1 MWKCQY
7 GDREVAV
14 KVLKVSRKTNLEKT
28 RKVGF
33 PQIVMYINELTVSRT
48 DILQGGCDMEGPSSS
63 KCVATAGC
71 DHDWESVHDGIRV
84 DGGW

>member
-1 MWKCQY
+1 MWKCRY

-14 KVLKVSRKTNLEKT
+14 KVLKVSRTRDLEKI
-28 RKVGF
+28 RKAGC
-33 PQIVMYINELTVSRT
+33 PRIVVFINELTMSCT
-48 DILQGGCDMEGPSSS
+48 DVLQGGCDMEDPSPS

-71 DHDWESVHDGIRV
+71 DDDRESVHDGIRV